1 MVGKALV
8 SSLFRLLL
16 PSFPPSFD
24 CGFSFPPS
32 FIPSSLSFFL
42 PDLALATVD

>member
-1 MVGKALV
+1 MVGKVLV

-32 FIPSSLSFFL
+32 FVPSSLSFFL
-42 PDLALATVD
+42 PGRALARMD